1 MNNTAAV
8 ARHSHWGLVLVNG
21 FMLLLSGLFLAVFP
35 FIGAF
40 TLTAAFGLYLVALGA
55 VGLFVA
61 LRAATGGHGS
71 VLAFVGPPLA
81 MLVGAIFWL
90 APEAGL
96 VAVMEFAGAFTLVA
110 GVFQVAAAFGMA
122 GRMHWGLMLLNGL
135 LTLGAGICML
145 AQPGIAV
152 MVFAI
157 FFGVQL
163 IFHGGHMIAVSRRMR
178 RLMP

>member
-8 ARHSHWGLVLVNG
+8 ARHSHWGLVMLNG
-21 FMLLLSGLFLAVFP
+21 VLLLLSGLFLAAFP

-40 TLTAAFGLYLVALGA
+40 TMTAAFGMYLVALGA
-55 VGLFVA
+55 VGLFAA
-61 LRAATGGHGS
+61 LRAAAGGHGS

-96 VAVMEFAGAFTLVA
+96 AAVMEFAGAFTLVA
-110 GVFQVAAAFGMA
+110 GVFQIAAAFGMA

-135 LTLGAGICML
+135 LTLGAGICIL

-163 IFHGGHMIAVSRRMR
+163 LFHGGHMIRVAGRMK

>member
-1 MNNTAAV
+1 MTSTAALN
-8 ARHSHWGLVLVNG
+8 RHSHWGLVLVNG
-21 FMLLLSGLFLAVFP
+21 LLLLLSGLFLAVFP
-35 FIGAF
+35 FMGAF
-40 TLTAAFGLYLVALGA
+40 AFTAAFGVYLVALGA
-55 VGLFVA
+55 VGLFAA
-61 LRAATGGHGS
+61 LRAAGGGHGS
-71 VLAFVGPPLA
+71 VLAFVGPALA
-81 MLVGAIFWL
+81 MLVGVIFWI

-122 GRMHWGLMLLNGL
+122 GRMHWGLLLLNGL
-135 LTLGAGICML
+135 LTLGAGISML
-145 AQPGIAV
+145 AAPGIAV

-163 IFHGGHMIAVSRRMR
+163 LFHGAHLLRSALRMR

>member
-1 MNNTAAV
+1 MASSATV
-8 ARHSHWGLVLVNG
+8 ARHSHWGILLTNG
-21 FMLLLSGLFLAVFP
+21 ALLLLAGAFLVAFP
-35 FIGAF
+35 FMGAF
-40 TLTAAFGLYLVALGA
+40 AFTAAAGIYLVALGA
-55 VGLFVA
+55 IGLF
-61 LRAATGGHGS
+61 AAFRSAADGHGS
-71 VLAFVGPPLA
+71 VLAFAGPPLA
-81 MLVGAIFWL
+81 MLAGAIFWI

-110 GVFQVAAAFGMA
+110 GVFQAAAALGMA
-122 GRMHWGLMLLNGL
+122 GRMHWGLLLLNGL
-135 LTLGAGICML
+135 LTLAAGICML

-163 IFHGGHMIAVSRRMR
+163 LFHGGHAVRAALRMR

>member
-1 MNNTAAV
+1 
-8 ARHSHWGLVLVNG
+8 
-21 FMLLLSGLFLAVFP
+21 
-35 FIGAF
+35 
-40 TLTAAFGLYLVALGA
+40 
-55 VGLFVA
+55 
-61 LRAATGGHGS
+61 

-96 VAVMEFAGAFTLVA
+96 AAVMEFAGAFTLVA
-110 GVFQVAAAFGMA
+110 GVFQVAAALGMA

-135 LTLGAGICML
+135 LTLGAGICLL

-163 IFHGGHMIAVSRRMR
+163 LFHGGHMIRVAGRMK

>member
-1 MNNTAAV
+1 MTNTAAI
-8 ARHSHWGLVLVNG
+8 ARHSHWGLVLLNG
-21 FMLLLSGLFLAVFP
+21 LLLVLSGLFLAAFP

-40 TLTAAFGLYLVALGA
+40 TFTAAFGMYLVALGA
-55 VGLFVA
+55 VGLFAA
-61 LRAATGGHGS
+61 LRAAAGGHGS

-81 MLVGAIFWL
+81 MLVGVIFWL

-110 GVFQVAAAFGMA
+110 GVFQIAAALGMA

-152 MVFAI
+152 LVFAI

-163 IFHGGHMIAVSRRMR
+163 LFHGGHMIRVASRMK